1 MKNSERGKKNML
13 GTIQEKEQ
21 LILNIIDQENNM
33 AEWIAENRFGKN
45 GNYTEKRK
53 DNLHSFYWKVVSPYL
68 TPSTTHFYLLKN
80 QQS

>member
-1 MKNSERGKKNML
+1 
-13 GTIQEKEQ
+13 
-21 LILNIIDQENNM
+21 M

-68 TPSTTHFYLLKN
+68 TPPTTHFYLLKN